1 MKNVQKR
8 SAITLPSN
16 KVLQGTRYPATAVLA
31 CLLSMFTLFSSTV
44 HADAIVGMQ
53 AFWDFNNGGAT
64 ADSSGNDRDLTLRS
78 NPNAYGGA
86 GSLPTVEGGG
96 VGGGTALQLPMT
108 VYDAR
113 MGAPGTFYGEIF
125 GPSAFAGGD
134 AMRADEGSGT
144 DPFDLNSPG
153 GYAVQTWV
161 NFDALLLDRQQ
172 ALLSKTA
179 GFGFSSWQGWWLNA
193 YRNGTGVDMIEFAA
207 RTGNGPMELR
217 NTVSLVTGSWYHIL
231 VNATV
236 TGPNM
241 QYDLFFNG
249 ANIASV
255 TSGGVNAVAGPLLF
269 GHTSYAWGGVED
281 LWLNS
286 LRGSLDQVAFWD
298 RTLTQ
303 DEVADMYNGGQ
314 GFAFPSSSVP
324 EPSSMVLILLGMMLL
339 MFNRLFKNV
348 GEAASAR
355 QKWPKKA
362 QFTRSK

>member
-1 MKNVQKR
+1 MKNVHDGSVIQPPSRKVFLGSR
-8 SAITLPSN
+8 NPAVTLF
-16 KVLQGTRYPATAVLA
+16 V
-31 CLLSMFTLFSSTV
+31 CLLSLFTPFPNTA
-44 HADAIVGMQ
+44 HADAIIGLQ
-53 AFWDFNNGGAT
+53 AFWDFNSGAAT
-64 ADSSGNDRDLTLRS
+64 ADSSGNDRDLTLRV

-86 GSLPTVEGGG
+86 GSLPTAEGGG

-113 MGAPGTFYGEIF
+113 LGAPGTFYGEIF

-134 AMRADEGSGT
+134 AMRADEGFGS
-144 DPFDLNSPG
+144 DPFDLNNPG
-153 GYAVQTWV
+153 GYALQTWV
-161 NFDALLLDRQQ
+161 NFDALLLDSQQ

-217 NTVSLVTGSWYHIL
+217 NTVSLVTGAWYHIL

-249 ANIASV
+249 ANIATVS
-255 TSGGVNAVAGPLLF
+255 SGGVNAVGGPLLF

-303 DEVADMYNGGQ
+303 DEVAAMYNGGQ
-314 GFAFPSSSVP
+314 GFSFPSTSVP
-324 EPSSMVLILLGMMLL
+324 EPSSLALILLGMIM
-339 MFNRLFKNV
+339 MVFSQRLPALGKIK
-348 GEAASAR
+348 S
-355 QKWPKKA
+355 
-362 QFTRSK
+362 